1 MFTVVIYTG
10 IYAQLFP
17 AGLPAAIAPP
27 HKISVKPAEHWEK
40 PALSAA

>member
-1 MFTVVIYTG
+1 MLILAE

-17 AGLPAAIAPP
+17 NRVTAAIAPA
-27 HKISVKPAEHWEK
+27 HKISVKPAERWEK